1 MVSHSVLFLWWGKE
15 EGERDGRGEREREK
29 FSVLL
34 QTMDKER
41 VTSVERRAEK
51 GTAEDEMVGWHH
63 RFNGHGFEQALA
75 DGEGLGGLACCSL
88 WGCKELDATT
98 EQQQQTSVDGFLPP
112 EMNKE
117 TVEEILGVFV
127 KGTRSLGGLIN
138 LGLKTFETANFQNHE
153 YLEFLKINRST
164 LSQLP

>member
-1 MVSHSVLFLWWGKE
+1 MISHSVLFLWWGEE
-15 EGERDGRGEREREK
+15 EGERDGRGEREREILG
-29 FSVLL
+29 FTPNHE
-34 QTMDKER
+34 QR
-41 VTSVERRAEK
+41 VTSVDRRVEK

-88 WGCKELDATT
+88 WGGKELGTMT
-98 EQQQQTSVDGFLPP
+98 EQQQQTSADGFLPP

-127 KGTRSLGGLIN
+127 KGTRWWGGLIN

-153 YLEFLKINRST
+153 YLEF
-164 LSQLP
+164 

>member
-1 MVSHSVLFLWWGKE
+1 MGGGGRRERWEGR
-15 EGERDGRGEREREK
+15 EGEREILGFAPNHE
-29 FSVLL
+29 
-34 QTMDKER
+34 QR
-41 VTSVERRAEK
+41 VTSVDRRAEK

-88 WGCKELDATT
+88 WGGKELDTMT
-98 EQQQQTSVDGFLPP
+98 EQQQQTSTDGFLPP

-127 KGTRSLGGLIN
+127 KGTRWWGGLIN

-153 YLEFLKINRST
+153 YLEFLKINRRT

>member
-1 MVSHSVLFLWWGKE
+1 MISHSVLFLWWGEE
-15 EGERDGRGEREREK
+15 EGERDGRGEREREILG
-29 FSVLL
+29 FAPHHE
-34 QTMDKER
+34 QR
-41 VTSVERRAEK
+41 VTSVDRRVEK

-88 WGCKELDATT
+88 WGGKELGTMT
-98 EQQQQTSVDGFLPP
+98 EQQQQTSADGFLPP

-127 KGTRSLGGLIN
+127 KGTRWWGGLIN

-153 YLEFLKINRST
+153 YLEF
-164 LSQLP
+164 